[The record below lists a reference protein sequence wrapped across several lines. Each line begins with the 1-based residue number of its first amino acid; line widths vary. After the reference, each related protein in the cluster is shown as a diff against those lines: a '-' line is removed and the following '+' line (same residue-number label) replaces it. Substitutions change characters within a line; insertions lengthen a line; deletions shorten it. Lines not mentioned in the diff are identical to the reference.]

1 MRKDKETRENV
12 VKKRVWEYDPQIYP
26 QKLWIGLGATK
37 EDLADFEEIAE
48 MEDSTIADTTPIRK
62 LKPKK
67 LGGVLIRFRN
77 RMDMSF
83 ENVTHESVH
92 AAMCMLDYCGV
103 KFHADNQEPI
113 SYLAGWVAD
122 CIDKVKRGKI

>member
-1 MRKDKETRENV
+1 MKKDKETRKNV
-12 VKKRVWEYDPQIYP
+12 VKKRVWEFDPQIYP
-26 QKLWIGLGATK
+26 RKLWIGLGATK
-37 EDLADFEEIAE
+37 EDLADFEDIAE
-48 MEDSTIADTTPIRK
+48 MEDSTIADTTSICK

-77 RMDMSF
+77 RLDISF

-113 SYLAGWVAD
+113 AYLAGWVAD
-122 CIDKVKRGKI
+122 CIDKVKRGKV